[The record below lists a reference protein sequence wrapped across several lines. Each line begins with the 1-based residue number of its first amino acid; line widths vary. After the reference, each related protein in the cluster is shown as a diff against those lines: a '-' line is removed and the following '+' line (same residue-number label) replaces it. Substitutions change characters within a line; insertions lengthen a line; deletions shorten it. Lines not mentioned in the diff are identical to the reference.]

1 MRKEFV
7 MRGQT
12 ESGQTEVLNFSGYK
26 PGYAYRLTEF
36 SIYPGVGVGSS
47 NNEMCGSITAGKIA
61 VAPTDPNFNDEA
73 LIAVAVLQLHGSLAN
88 PAFIDSIVNDTFL
101 ITQNLILMV
110 QDSSGEGNPIN
121 WQCRF
126 ESVKMTDSQA
136 AVQNFKQFTIFD
148 E

>member
-1 MRKEFV
+1 MKKEFV

-12 ESGQTEVLNFSGYK
+12 ASGETEVLNFSGYK

-36 SIYPGVGVGSS
+36 ELYPSTNIGVSHHELLGT
-47 NNEMCGSITAGKIA
+47 ITAGKTA
-61 VAPTDPNFNDEA
+61 VAPTDPNFNDEG
-73 LIAVAVLQLHGSLAN
+73 LIASNYTTATPVQYPILTLAV
-88 PAFIDSIVNDTFL
+88 INDTFL

-110 QDSSGEGNPIN
+110 IDTGSGSAPIN

-126 ESVKMTDSQA
+126 VAEKMSGPEE
-136 AVQNFKQFTIFD
+136 AVANYRQFTISD